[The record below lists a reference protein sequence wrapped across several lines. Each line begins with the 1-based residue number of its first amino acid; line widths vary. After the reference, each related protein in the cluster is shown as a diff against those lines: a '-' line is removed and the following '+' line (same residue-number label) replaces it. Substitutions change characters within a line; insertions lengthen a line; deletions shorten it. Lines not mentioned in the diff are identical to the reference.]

1 MGIHRDLS
9 GDLEDLDVWNLGIW
23 NLDWGSGT
31 LEMLGYSKKTS
42 QNPRKLRKR
51 RKPDPT
57 IRAGCASF
65 ADIPDHVE

>member
-31 LEMLGYSKKTS
+31 LEMLE
-42 QNPRKLRKR
+42 
-51 RKPDPT
+51 
-57 IRAGCASF
+57 RAAAGGFGELFIIVYC
-65 ADIPDHVE
+65 